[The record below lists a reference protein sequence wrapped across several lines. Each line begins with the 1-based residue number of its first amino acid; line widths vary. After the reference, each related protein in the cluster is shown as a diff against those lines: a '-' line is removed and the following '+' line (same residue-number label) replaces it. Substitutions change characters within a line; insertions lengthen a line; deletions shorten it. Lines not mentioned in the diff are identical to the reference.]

1 VDEDPS
7 RGAESP
13 PAAPE
18 PLTGASVA
26 ASTAGSLAMYV
37 LVKARGIVLVP
48 LYAWLLDPQ
57 GIGIVNL
64 AAAVATLLA
73 PLLHLGLPTGM
84 LVELPHLRSREAE
97 ARGYA
102 TGLAVVGAATA
113 LALVAIPWSLRN
125 AAVSPALAE
134 VRPYAAA
141 VALFAAAL
149 ALREV
154 AQIVPQLR
162 RQTRY
167 LAVLSLSI
175 EYGSAALGLALV
187 ALGGGPGGLLWGTG
201 IVMAAGALAGL
212 RRSLS
217 LTGSVKGWERAFLRR
232 ALAIGLPMLV
242 ITTAYTLVQSVDR
255 FFLAHHHG
263 AAAVGIYSIG
273 YTVASGVLAL
283 AATVNLVF
291 LPVAVKLL
299 HASPAR
305 LMTFIQESIRFLVLA
320 VGLCI
325 AGAFLVGAP
334 VVRVLAGAEY
344 RAAGFLLPYLVI
356 GYSLFTVGQL
366 LQWIP
371 MAVTRQ
377 VKGVM
382 ASHLAV
388 AALNVAL
395 AAALV
400 PRHGMPGA
408 AAASV
413 ASYAAGVALMGVA
426 ARAAVPALRFLPA
439 LRAVLLAA
447 GVAVACSLVRL
458 PAEASILTAVAAAA
472 ALVVLYVALGVVLGA
487 IRRRDLDLIRSV
499 VAGAVPE
506 TG

>member
-1 VDEDPS
+1 
-7 RGAESP
+7 
-13 PAAPE
+13 
-18 PLTGASVA
+18 
-26 ASTAGSLAMYV
+26 MYV

-57 GIGIVNL
+57 GIGVVNL

-84 LVELPHLRSREAE
+84 LVELPHLRSRDAE

-102 TGLAVVGAATA
+102 TGLAVVGAAI
-113 LALVAIPWSLRN
+113 LVALVAIPWSLGS
-125 AAVSPALAE
+125 APPGLGLAD
-134 VRPYAAA
+134 VRPHAAA
-141 VALFAAAL
+141 VALFAAAM

-154 AQIVPQLR
+154 AQIVPQLH

-167 LAVLSLSI
+167 LAVLSLAI
-175 EYGSAALGLALV
+175 EYGSAVLGLVLV
-187 ALGGGPGGLLWGTG
+187 ALGGGPGGLLWGTA
-201 IVMAAGALAGL
+201 IVMAAGALAGVG
-212 RRSLS
+212 RSLA
-217 LTGSVKGWERAFLRR
+217 LTGRATGCERAFLGR
-232 ALAIGLPMLV
+232 ALAIGLPMLA
-242 ITTAYTLVQSVDR
+242 ITTAYTVVQSVDR
-255 FFLAHHHG
+255 FFLAHYHG

-305 LMTFIQESIRFLVLA
+305 LLTFIQESIRFLVLA

-325 AGAFLVGAP
+325 AGAFLTGAP
-334 VVRVLAGAEY
+334 VVRVLAGPAY
-344 RAAGFLLPYLVI
+344 VPAGQLLPYMAI

-377 VKGVM
+377 VKGVLT
-382 ASHLAV
+382 SHLA
-388 AALNVAL
+388 AAVLNVAL
-395 AAALV
+395 AAALI

-413 ASYAAGVALMGVA
+413 ASYAAGVALMAVA
-426 ARAAVPALRFLPA
+426 ARAAVPALRLRPA
-439 LRAVLLAA
+439 LRSVLLA
-447 GVAVACSLVRL
+447 S
-458 PAEASILTAVAAAA
+458 AA
-472 ALVVLYVALGVVLGA
+472 ALACSAGAPAHGGVPRGDDRGRVCS
-487 IRRRDLDLIRSV
+487 RRPLRGRRPGDGRHPTPRSRSDPFGDCRRCARNELIRP
-499 VAGAVPE
+499 GAD
-506 TG
+506 